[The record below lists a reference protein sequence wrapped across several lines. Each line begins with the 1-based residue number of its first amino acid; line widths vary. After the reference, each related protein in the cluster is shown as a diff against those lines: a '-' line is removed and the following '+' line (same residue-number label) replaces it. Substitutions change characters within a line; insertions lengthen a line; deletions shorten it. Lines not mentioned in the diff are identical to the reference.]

1 MLFRLLFLTK
11 NIRLWRTPDVLG
23 WRMKLLTIVVFAYH
37 KDAKAFSGANIAI
50 ILEINNFFRSFFI
63 LFLSVQSAKS

>member
-1 MLFRLLFLTK
+1 MLFRLLSLTK

-50 ILEINNFFRSFFI
+50 ILEINNFFRSFFNSFFI
-63 LFLSVQSAKS
+63 SLIG